1 MPRPEGVT
9 DCRTMPSRRWGTAL
23 GLVLACGVLGA
34 CGASLPT
41 SSEEAATETAE
52 TVCSLLRDWNND
64 LTEVFNATSAAI
76 TDADDPATSVDVLV
90 GGFDDMIAVA
100 EANRDELDD
109 VDLPTVDERDDLIA
123 ELEAGADESIAVL
136 EEERADAA
144 ALPPIEIDDQGGA
157 IGGASVG
164 LERATSVLE
173 PSIGDYD
180 EETLRDAFAT
190 EDGCAQ
196 VIQPF

>member
-1 MPRPEGVT
+1 M
-9 DCRTMPSRRWGTAL
+9 SSKRWGTAL
-23 GLVLACGVLGA
+23 GVVLACGALGA

-41 SSEEAATETAE
+41 SAERAATETAE
-52 TVCSLLRDWNND
+52 TVCSLLRDSNND
-64 LTEVFNATSAAI
+64 LTEVFNDTSAAI
-76 TDADDPATSVDVLV
+76 TDADDPSTSVEVLV
-90 GGFDDMIAVA
+90 GGFDDMVAIA
-100 EANRDELDD
+100 EAHRDDLDD
-109 VDLPTVDERDDLIA
+109 VDLPAIDERDDLIA
-123 ELEAGADESIAVL
+123 ELKAGADESIAVL

-180 EETLRDAFAT
+180 DETLRDAFAT
-190 EDGCAQ
+190 DEDCEH

>member
-1 MPRPEGVT
+1 MT
-9 DCRTMPSRRWGTAL
+9 SRRWGTAL

-41 SSEEAATETAE
+41 SSEKAASETAE
-52 TVCSLLRDWNND
+52 NVCSLLRDWNND
-64 LTEVFNATSAAI
+64 LTEVFNATSATI
-76 TDADDPATSVDVLV
+76 TDADDPATSVGVLV

-100 EANRDELDD
+100 EANRDDLDD
-109 VDLPTVDERDDLIA
+109 LDLPAVEERDDLIA
-123 ELEAGADESIAVL
+123 ELAAGADESIAVL
-136 EEERADAA
+136 ESERDEAA
-144 ALPPIEIDDQGGA
+144 ALPPIEIDDQAGA

-173 PSIGDYD
+173 PSIGELED
-180 EETLRDAFAT
+180 ETLRDAFAA

>member
-1 MPRPEGVT
+1 MSST
-9 DCRTMPSRRWGTAL
+9 RWGTAL
-23 GLVLACGVLGA
+23 GVMLACGALGA

-41 SSEEAATETAE
+41 SAERAATETAE
-52 TVCSLLRDWNND
+52 TVCSLLRDSNND
-64 LTEVFNATSAAI
+64 LTEVFNDTSAAI

-90 GGFDDMIAVA
+90 GGFDDMVAIA
-100 EANRDELDD
+100 EAHRDDLDD
-109 VDLPTVDERDDLIA
+109 LDLPAIAERDDLIA
-123 ELEAGADESIAVL
+123 ELKAGADESIAVL

-180 EETLRDAFAT
+180 DETLRDAFAT
-190 EDGCAQ
+190 DEGCEH

>member
-1 MPRPEGVT
+1 
-9 DCRTMPSRRWGTAL
+9 
-23 GLVLACGVLGA
+23 
-34 CGASLPT
+34 
-41 SSEEAATETAE
+41 
-52 TVCSLLRDWNND
+52 
-64 LTEVFNATSAAI
+64 
-76 TDADDPATSVDVLV
+76 VLV

-109 VDLPTVDERDDLIA
+109 LDLPTVDERDDLIA

-180 EETLRDAFAT
+180 DETLRDAFAT
-190 EDGCAQ
+190 EDGCEQ

>member
-1 MPRPEGVT
+1 MS
-9 DCRTMPSRRWGTAL
+9 SRRWRTAL
-23 GLVLACGVLGA
+23 GVVLACGALGA

-41 SSEEAATETAE
+41 STERAATGTAE
-52 TVCSLLRDWNND
+52 TVCSLLEDWNND
-64 LTEVFNATSAAI
+64 LTEVFNATSAEI

-100 EANRDELDD
+100 EANRDDLDD
-109 VDLPTVDERDDLIA
+109 LDLPATDERDDLVA
-123 ELEAGADESIAVL
+123 ELRAGADESIAVL
-136 EEERADAA
+136 EEERAEAA
-144 ALPPIEIDDQGGA
+144 ALPPIDIDDQAGA

-173 PSIGDYD
+173 PSIGSYD
-180 EETLRDAFAT
+180 DEALRDAFAT
-190 EDGCAQ
+190 EERCEN